1 MALTSCW
8 AQSQGGWGRGGD
20 PLIWMICQESRQ
32 NFKQQL
38 NPGPLTTGYVK
49 LCLESIIICHLI
61 HGNGVTQNHSCM
73 HACISHRSTEERLI
87 QMHTQSK
94 FPGTS
99 APHAE
104 PAQWGHLSPLPVFHG
119 HSSNLTI
126 SSVVLEARSL
136 SLSLN
141 LRFAFTWELVE
152 GEECCG
158 SQKYPA
164 LSGPLPPHISPLL
177 PIAFLF
183 LLITFLFLVFS
194 ILLLLKVDFFFRH
207 YILIIVFPPL
217 PSKSIPFVSLLE
229 NIQVSKER

>member
-104 PAQWGHLSPLPVFHG
+104 PAQ
-119 HSSNLTI
+119 
-126 SSVVLEARSL
+126 
-136 SLSLN
+136 
-141 LRFAFTWELVE
+141 
-152 GEECCG
+152 
-158 SQKYPA
+158 
-164 LSGPLPPHISPLL
+164 
-177 PIAFLF
+177 
-183 LLITFLFLVFS
+183 
-194 ILLLLKVDFFFRH
+194 
-207 YILIIVFPPL
+207 
-217 PSKSIPFVSLLE
+217 
-229 NIQVSKER
+229 